1 MSTLLRKITIKNL
14 GFGIT
19 DIKEAVKETGQ
30 ASLAK
35 IVGVT
40 QTATPG
46 QTDKGSFLKFGGSF
60 KAVNNVTGEI
70 FESST
75 CILPNFV
82 AESMAAALENTSELE
97 FGLEIGAR
105 AVENSVTGYEFVV
118 LPLVETKPS
127 DKMQELLKIAGI
139 GENTP
144 AIEAPKKGAKK

>member
-14 GFGIT
+14 GFGVA
-19 DIKEAVKETGQ
+19 DIKEAVKETGS

-35 IVGVT
+35 IVGLT
-40 QTATPG
+40 TTATPG
-46 QTDKGSFLKFGGSF
+46 QTDKGSFIKFGGTF

-82 AESMAAALENTSELE
+82 AEPMASALENTTELE

-118 LPLVETKPS
+118 RPLIETKPS
-127 DKMQELLKIAGI
+127 DKMQALLDVAGI
-139 GENTP
+139 ETNAP
-144 AIEAPKKGAKK
+144 KIEAPKASKKK